1 LTDRRRIILTLK
13 VEHVSKTLGTFRLI
27 DVCLEVKEGEYFVLL
42 GPTGAGK
49 TVLLDL
55 IMGFH
60 FQDKGRITLNGR
72 NILNVPTDKRGIAY
86 VPQNCPLFPHISV
99 FDNVEFGLKMRRMP
113 SAERKKTVNQM
124 IRVVGLESLAGRM
137 PSTLSGGER
146 QKVVLARVLVTKPK
160 IILLDEPLT
169 AIDAETSRS
178 FLDELK
184 RINREFKVG
193 FLHVTHDQIEAFSLA
208 DKMAIMMEGKIVQVG
223 EPNEVLSNPANE
235 LVARFLGY
243 ENVFRVSIVKRENG
257 ISEVNANGVSIKLN
271 GEIDSGGATI
281 AIRPEDI
288 VITTETPPVSLE
300 WNSLEGTIKGHTN
313 LGPIFE
319 VVVDAGLILKVIV
332 DKRSFL
338 EFRLF
343 EKKQVHVGFMASSVK
358 VVGMH

>member
-1 LTDRRRIILTLK
+1 MTLK
-13 VEHVSKTLGTFRLI
+13 IEHISKTLGTFRLK
-27 DVCLEVKEGEYFVLL
+27 DVCLEVNEGEYFVLL

-55 IMGFH
+55 VMGFH
-60 FQDKGRITLNGR
+60 FQDKGRITLDGR
-72 NILNVPTDKRGIAY
+72 NITNMPTDRRGIAY
-86 VPQNCPLFPHISV
+86 VPQNCPLFPHMSV
-99 FDNVEFGLKMRRMP
+99 FDNVEFGLKMRRMA
-113 SAERKKTVNQM
+113 SAERKKAVNQM

-184 RINREFKVG
+184 RINSEFKVG
-193 FLHVTHDQIEAFSLA
+193 FLHVTHDQTEAFSLA
-208 DKMAIMMEGKIVQVG
+208 DKIAIMMEGKIVQVG

-235 LVARFLGY
+235 FVARFLGY
-243 ENVFRVSIVKRENG
+243 ENVFRVSLVKREKK

-271 GEIDSGGATI
+271 GKIDGSGATI

-288 VITTETPPVSLE
+288 VITTETPPVSPE
-300 WNSLEGTIKGHTN
+300 WNFLEGTIKGHTN

-319 VVVDAGLILKVIV
+319 VAVDAGLILKVIV

-343 EKKQVHVGFMASSVK
+343 EKKQVHIGFKVSSVK
-358 VVGMH
+358 VVGLH